1 MRVQK
6 NRWLTKIS
14 KHTGESEASKAV
26 EILVDSFR
34 TPGETLSTLVRQLG
48 IQEILSEPLP
58 FDGGV
63 YENHGK
69 RIIRINSLAPAIRQ
83 TFTLAHEAGH
93 LILERSLKG
102 ATSCS
107 ADHDLERACNCVA
120 AELLMPAQQT
130 KRIAQELGKQS
141 PEKLSVVAKH
151 FGVSLQTAAQRL
163 YDLNL
168 WKMSMGMW
176 KCDSTPA
183 QKWFVGKR
191 PWNTENPSFA
201 VFELAVESK
210 SPICTTERFDRGAY
224 TELVALKAHHIGKKF
239 VIAVV
244 ATAGG

>member
-1 MRVQK
+1 MRVRK

-14 KHTGESEASKAV
+14 KHTGESEASRAV

-63 YENHGK
+63 YEIHGK

-107 ADHDLERACNCVA
+107 ADRDLERACNCVA
-120 AELLMPAQQT
+120 AELLMPARQV
-130 KRIAQELGKQS
+130 KKIAQDLGRQS
-141 PEKLSVVAKH
+141 PEKLSPIANH

-163 YDLNL
+163 HDLQVWIL
-168 WKMSMGMW
+168 GMGMW
-176 KCDSTPA
+176 KCESVA
-183 QKWFVGKR
+183 RQNWFVGHR
-191 PWNTENPSFA
+191 PWRTDTPALS
-201 VFELAVESK
+201 VFDLAMESRA
-210 SPICTTERFDRGAY
+210 PVQTTEHIAKGTY
-224 TELVALKAHHIGKKF
+224 TELVALKAYHIGKKF

-244 ATAGG
+244 AE